1 MATSKDIDDFEFY
14 RSARGFSPLCKRPN
28 NYQKGVMSLDRRWQ
42 DREPVPET
50 DGEMMLRTLAFRI

>member
-1 MATSKDIDDFEFY
+1 MATSKDIDDIEFH
-14 RSARGFSPLCKRPN
+14 RSARGCSPLCKRPN